1 MHVKKGI
8 LSGFILLIIVL
19 AIVASGV
26 MLSRQAGS
34 PERRYS
40 YTVIHG
46 YPHDRTAWT
55 EGLVYKDGLFYE
67 STGRLS
73 HSSLRIVEPL
83 TGKILRVQNLSP
95 LYYGEGLSILGNR
108 IYQLTYRNGICL
120 VYNLSTFEQISTF
133 TYPTEGWGL
142 TNNGTVLI
150 MSDGSA
156 TLSFID
162 PDTFQVVKRVTVRND
177 GVPISNL
184 NELEYIRGKIYANI
198 WLTDNIAIIDP
209 ETGDIEGMVNMT
221 GLLPQ
226 SDQEGVDVLNG
237 IAYDPSAD
245 RIFVTGKW
253 WPDLFEV
260 KIVSL

>member
-1 MHVKKGI
+1 MHIKKGI

-26 MLSRQAGS
+26 ILSRQAGS
-34 PERRYS
+34 PVRQYS
-40 YTVIHG
+40 YTIIHM

-55 EGLVYKDGLFYE
+55 EGLVYNDGLFYE
-67 STGRLS
+67 STGRLTQ
-73 HSSLRIVEPL
+73 SSLRIVDPL
-83 TGKILRVQNLSP
+83 TGKILRVQNLST

-108 IYQLTYRNGICL
+108 IYQLTYMNGICL
-120 VYNLSTFEQISTF
+120 VYNLSTFEQMSTF

-142 TNNGTVLI
+142 TNNGTDLI

-162 PDTFQVVKRVTVRND
+162 PDTFQVVKQVTVRND
-177 GVPISNL
+177 GVPVSNL
-184 NELEYIRGKIYANI
+184 NELEYIKGKIYANI
-198 WLTDNIAIIDP
+198 WLTDNIAIIEP

-221 GLLPQ
+221 GLLPK
-226 SDQEGVDVLNG
+226 SDQEGTDVLNG

-260 KIVSL
+260 RFVSE

>member
-8 LSGFILLIIVL
+8 LSGFILLTIVL

-26 MLSRQAGS
+26 MLSREAGL
-34 PERRYS
+34 PVRQYS
-40 YTVIHG
+40 YTVIHT

-55 EGLVYKDGLFYE
+55 EGLVYQDGLLYE

-73 HSSLRIVEPL
+73 QSSLRIVDPL

-108 IYQLTYRNGICL
+108 IYQLTYRNRICL
-120 VYNLSTFEQISTF
+120 VHNLSTLEQISTF
-133 TYPTEGWGL
+133 TYTTEGWGL
-142 TNNGTVLI
+142 TNNGTDLI

-156 TLSFID
+156 DLSFID
-162 PDTFQVVKRVTVRND
+162 PDTFQVVKQVTVQNN
-177 GVPISNL
+177 GVPVTNL
-184 NELEYIRGKIYANI
+184 NELEYIKGKIYANI

-209 ETGDIEGMVNMT
+209 ENGDIEGMVNMT

-226 SDQEGVDVLNG
+226 SDQEGADVLNG
-237 IAYDPSAD
+237 IAYDPSTD
-245 RIFVTGKW
+245 RIFVTGKL

-260 KIVSL
+260 RFVSE